1 MLTSLL
7 ELVSATAYTTDKSD
21 IRHDEMGLNTQAE
34 HDRLEKIVPQ
44 QQRVGFAALHKSEAY
59 KHLMNNEDR
68 ENMKW
73 LKVFNKY
80 DLYGKSKVRINVEE
94 VKSYYISL
102 IIKDRFNYQ
111 RRYFFFWTLYNQLFL
126 LSFSEGKMGQQQSK
140 GELLFEQVSY
150 GNSEGIQS
158 LHREGADLEW
168 MDREGKTPLIMA
180 CMNSELYDVA
190 ETLIE
195 LGANV
200 NAYCPARHAGTPL
213 HHAAKR
219 GFENIVKLLLSH
231 CGVSHMQIHLFSM
244 MIARHHLRS
253 LESKGSAMLYVPLR
267 YDHLL
272 LLTCKWVVIVPTGSR
287 NPSKPFKLELVIYAS
302 LQEAQ
307 PRAVMPLWKAN
318 LEEPKPKQSDTSVII
333 VENSRIPRRRRQ
345 RRKRRHQVVRQTR
358 LRLAPFIE
366 GDEQQLKWFCDACK
380 GIPQTTHPS
389 NFLQTAPSA
398 PPLHHAM
405 SETPNANHHS
415 IDEASSST
423 TPPPPPPPP
432 SSGKASTSGLNSHE
446 SVIVHEPSP
455 SVSPLT
461 DDDDVQTPEEG
472 PFHYPTI
479 DSTPV
484 DVPSSYPLPA
494 SAEGEK
500 KEDGIS
506 GQCSICLDAPSDTV
520 CTPCGHVAGCMSCLT
535 EIKSKNYGCPVCRA
549 KIDQITKLY
558 RV

>member
-1 MLTSLL
+1 FFLL
-7 ELVSATAYTTDKSD
+7 
-21 IRHDEMGLNTQAE
+21 
-34 HDRLEKIVPQ
+34 
-44 QQRVGFAALHKSEAY
+44 
-59 KHLMNNEDR
+59 
-68 ENMKW
+68 
-73 LKVFNKY
+73 
-80 DLYGKSKVRINVEE
+80 
-94 VKSYYISL
+94 
-102 IIKDRFNYQ
+102 
-111 RRYFFFWTLYNQLFL
+111 TLYNQLFL

-140 GELLFEQVSY
+140 GKLLFEQVSY
-150 GNSEGIQS
+150 GNSERIQS

-168 MDREGKTPLIMA
+168 MDREGKKPLIMA

-219 GFENIVKLLLSH
+219 GFENTVKLLLSH
-231 CGVSHMQIHLFSM
+231 GANPLVLNDDCQTPLEVARVKGFSNVVRAIESHICLFSGWM
-244 MIARHHLRS
+244 REFYGPAILDLFA
-253 LESKGSAMLYVPLR
+253 PQ
-267 YDHLL
+267 LL
-272 LLTCKWVVIVPTGSR
+272 SRKVWVVIVPTGSR
-287 NPSKPFKLELVIYAS
+287 NPAKPLKLELVIYAS
-302 LQEAQ
+302 LQDAQ

-318 LEEPKPKQSDTSVII
+318 LEEPKAKQSDTSVII
-333 VENSRIPRRRRQ
+333 VENSTIPRRRRQ
-345 RRKRRHQVVRQTR
+345 RRKRRHQVVRQIR
-358 LRLAPFIE
+358 LRLAPSIE

-380 GIPQTTHPS
+380 GIPQTTYPS

-423 TPPPPPPPP
+423 TPPPPPP

-455 SVSPLT
+455 SAPPLT
-461 DDDDVQTPEEG
+461 DDDDVQTLADG
-472 PFHYPTI
+472 PVHYPTI

-484 DVPSSYPLPA
+484 DVSSSSPLPP

-500 KEDGIS
+500 KEDGS
-506 GQCSICLDAPSDTV
+506 AGQCSVCLDALSDAV
-520 CTPCGHVAGCMSCLT
+520 CVPCGHVAGCTSCLT
-535 EIKSKNYGCPVCRA
+535 EIKSKNLGCPVCRA
-549 KIDQITKLY
+549 KIDQIVKVY

>member
-1 MLTSLL
+1 
-7 ELVSATAYTTDKSD
+7 
-21 IRHDEMGLNTQAE
+21 
-34 HDRLEKIVPQ
+34 
-44 QQRVGFAALHKSEAY
+44 
-59 KHLMNNEDR
+59 
-68 ENMKW
+68 
-73 LKVFNKY
+73 
-80 DLYGKSKVRINVEE
+80 
-94 VKSYYISL
+94 
-102 IIKDRFNYQ
+102 
-111 RRYFFFWTLYNQLFL
+111 
-126 LSFSEGKMGQQQSK
+126 MGQQQSK
-140 GELLFEQVSY
+140 GKLLFEQVSY

-158 LHREGADLEW
+158 LHRERADLEW

-219 GFENIVKLLLSH
+219 GFENTVKLLLSH
-231 CGVSHMQIHLFSM
+231 GVKGFSNVVRAIESPICLFSGWM
-244 MIARHHLRS
+244 REFYGPAILDLFA
-253 LESKGSAMLYVPLR
+253 PQ
-267 YDHLL
+267 LL
-272 LLTCKWVVIVPTGSR
+272 SRKVWVVIVPTGSR
-287 NPSKPFKLELVIYAS
+287 NPAKPFKLELVIYAS
-302 LQEAQ
+302 LQDAQ

-318 LEEPKPKQSDTSVII
+318 LEEPKAKQSDTSVII
-333 VENSRIPRRRRQ
+333 VENSTIPRRRRQ
-345 RRKRRHQVVRQTR
+345 RRKRRHQVVRQIR
-358 LRLAPFIE
+358 LRLAPSIE

-380 GIPQTTHPS
+380 GIPQTTYPS

-423 TPPPPPPPP
+423 TPPPPPP

-455 SVSPLT
+455 SAPPLT
-461 DDDDVQTPEEG
+461 DDDDVQTLADG
-472 PFHYPTI
+472 PVQYPTI

-484 DVPSSYPLPA
+484 DVSSSSPLPP

-500 KEDGIS
+500 KEDGS
-506 GQCSICLDAPSDTV
+506 AGQCSVCLDALSDAV
-520 CTPCGHVAGCMSCLT
+520 CVPCGHVAGCTSCLT
-535 EIKSKNYGCPVCRA
+535 EIKSKNLGCLVCRA
-549 KIDQITKLY
+549 KIDQIVKVY